1 MSVFPVINTSKP
13 QHLVNCLTCAMLSL
27 SLLETLNKVSASQD
41 VLVAEVKG
49 MRQELEGLMR
59 RITSLSSRQ
68 QQHQQQQRER
78 TADGGL
84 LSLQSW
90 SSIVVAIV
98 LYSFIKWLAERF
110 WS

>member
-1 MSVFPVINTSKP
+1 MGF
-13 QHLVNCLTCAMLSL
+13 LFL
-27 SLLETLNKVSASQD
+27 SLLETLNKVSVGQD
-41 VLVAEVKG
+41 ILMAEVKG
-49 MRQELEGLMR
+49 MKQELEGLTR

-68 QQHQQQQRER
+68 QQQQRER
-78 TADGGL
+78 SSEGGL

-90 SSIVVAIV
+90 SSIVIAVI